1 MLSWSKV
8 AQLTKIGSKA
18 EIRISLF
25 SFLNGFK
32 IIRCEIIDD
41 TLIVSLKRIKPP
53 SE

>member
-18 EIRISLF
+18 EIRINLL

-32 IIRCEIIDD
+32 IVKAEIVND
-41 TLIVSLKRIKPP
+41 TLIVSLKNIKPH
-53 SE
+53 SN